1 MIDRSRIG
9 MSMSDTATLSA
20 KFQISIPKAVRA
32 ARHWK
37 AGQEFAF
44 IPKGTGVLLV
54 PVPKAEDLAGIAKGA
69 KVENYRDRK
78 DRF

>member
-1 MIDRSRIG
+1 
-9 MSMSDTATLSA
+9 MSDTTTLSS
-20 KFQISIPKAVRA
+20 KFQISIPKAVRTA
-32 ARHWK
+32 HHWK

-54 PVPKAEDLAGIAKGA
+54 PVPKSEELAGIAKGA
-69 KVENYRDRK
+69 KVADYRDRK